1 MNTSIKTVLI
11 LIGVE
16 LTSADPFWDPL
27 GIFSENTQEIESYT
41 TTQAPVKLRTA
52 DFNSSYIIVGK
63 WCMPKKKFMLQIH
76 GKKVAKNCVISNI
89 DFTRRQNAKR

>member
-63 WCMPKKKFMLQIH
+63 WCMPKKSSCFKFT
-76 GKKVAKNCVISNI
+76 GKSCKKLCNI
-89 DFTRRQNAKR
+89 EY

>member
-63 WCMPKKKFMLQIH
+63 WCMPCMP
-76 GKKVAKNCVISNI
+76 KKVHASNSREKSCKKLCN
-89 DFTRRQNAKR
+89 FEY

>member
-63 WCMPKKKFMLQIH
+63 WCMPKKVHASNSREKSC
-76 GKKVAKNCVISNI
+76 KKLSNI
-89 DFTRRQNAKR
+89 EY

>member
-76 GKKVAKNCVISNI
+76 GKKLQKIV
-89 DFTRRQNAKR
+89 